1 MVTLSP
7 TSVGLIQ
14 NGTIT
19 NIIIKIYI
27 EYLFDGRWSD
37 FTYFV
42 FMYVFYVFFLFIPIA
57 MFINQCESISI
68 CIPGEMRVWVEVL
81 LLMRRW
87 NMEVRDIHMAINFF
101 DKSDRNTKSCL
112 T

>member
-1 MVTLSP
+1 M
-7 TSVGLIQ
+7 
-14 NGTIT
+14 
-19 NIIIKIYI
+19 KICL

-42 FMYVFYVFFLFIPIA
+42 FMYVFFVCFLFIPMV
-57 MFINQCESISI
+57 MFINQCESLGI
-68 CIPGEMRVWVEVL
+68 CIPGKMRIWVEEL

-87 NMEVRDIHMAINFF
+87 NMEVRDVHMAINFF
-101 DKSDRNTKSCL
+101 DKSNRNAKSCL